1 MITYIALPND
11 SLEKIASD
19 LKIENPIY
27 LREFH
32 NTHCA
37 KHERFFDDLRT
48 GQSLLLPF
56 GNEIKE
62 LNKKI
67 IENGDSL
74 YYHPPQGKIP
84 FPIDL
89 LKGKYT
95 INHQKFLNDALL
107 TDYEY
112 KIDLNYIQFDN
123 SEHIFSLQM
132 YGFKKEGIE
141 SDTKMSSLA
150 KACVEILYP
159 LQIIINEET
168 EIKDIRLTSPENLIK
183 DHLET
188 LKSYFTDEYSSSYI
202 NQMKSVIENK
212 KILLENLKN
221 TLPVHFLTG
230 TFYRAI
236 YGDWTDSQI
245 YYDFVPWITNASPI
259 RFELRNTIQPKEND
273 AVLKIIQSG
282 RSSDNRSMDQLY
294 SKSSIFDPKAPLT
307 ENAVNCDYFSEYS
320 FNRTDLSFQ
329 KIEAAFNIYI
339 DDITEKE
346 IFTMEKHE
354 N

>member
-1 MITYIALPND
+1 MITYITLPND
-11 SLEKIASD
+11 SLEKISSE

-32 NTHCA
+32 NIHCA
-37 KHERFFDDLRT
+37 KHERFFGDLRT

-67 IENGDSL
+67 NENGDSL
-74 YYHPPQGKIP
+74 YYNPPQGKIP

-112 KIDLNYIQFDN
+112 QIELNYIQFDDA
-123 SEHIFSLQM
+123 EHIFSLQM
-132 YGFKKEGIE
+132 YDFKKEGIE

-159 LQIIINEET
+159 LQIVINKDA
-168 EIKDIRLTSPENLIK
+168 EIKDIRLTSPVNLIK

-188 LKSYFTDEYSSSYI
+188 LKSYFTDEYSISYI
-202 NQMKSVIENK
+202 NQMNWVAENK
-212 KILLENLKN
+212 KVLLESLKN

-230 TFYRAI
+230 AFYRAI
-236 YGDWTDSQI
+236 YRDWADSQT
-245 YYDFVPWITNASPI
+245 YHDFVPWITNASPI
-259 RFELRNTIQPKEND
+259 RFELQNTIQPKENG
-273 AVLKIIQSG
+273 AVLKIIQRG
-282 RSSDNRSMDQLY
+282 RSLDNRSMDQLY
-294 SKSSIFDPKAPLT
+294 SKSFIFDTKAPLT
-307 ENAVNCDYFSEYS
+307 ENAVDCSHFAEYS
-320 FNRTDLSFQ
+320 FNRTNLSFQ

-339 DDITEKE
+339 DDVTEKE